1 MAAEDEEEG
10 EDNRAGRPAFESA
23 RVETETSPAFEEG
36 RKSNMNMIKQHF
48 PCSLALRTRT
58 PSSSCPPPLA
68 TSALLH

>member
-36 RKSNMNMIKQHF
+36 RKTNMNMIEQHF
-48 PCSLALRTRT
+48 PCCSLALRT
-58 PSSSCPPPLA
+58 
-68 TSALLH
+68 